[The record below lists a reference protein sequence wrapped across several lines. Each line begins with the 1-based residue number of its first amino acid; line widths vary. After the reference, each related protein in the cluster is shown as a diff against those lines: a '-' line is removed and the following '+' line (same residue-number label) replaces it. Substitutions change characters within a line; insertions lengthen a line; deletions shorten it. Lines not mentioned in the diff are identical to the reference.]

1 MGRGERGRFTGPPR
15 QTALATPRSHGP
27 KTELRTFRVELRADG
42 EGDGA
47 PKTIVGYAAKFD
59 RESQDLGGFKEVIRK
74 GAFARAIKEDDVR
87 ALWNHDDNFVLGRN
101 LSGTLKLEEDDTGL
115 RIEIDPPD
123 AQWARDLVTSI
134 ERGDVDQMSFAFRT
148 IKDTW
153 TRVDA
158 EAGQPDVLRELL
170 DVRLFDVSPVTYP
183 AYLDTEVGV
192 RQLVEGRDLTD
203 QEREALRSIL
213 GDAGSDAGAPA
224 DGPARRSIDTLGRE
238 LQLSL
243 A

>member
-1 MGRGERGRFTGPPR
+1 M
-15 QTALATPRSHGP
+15 
-27 KTELRTFRVELRADG
+27 KTELRTFRVELRAAG

-59 RESQDLGGFKEVIRK
+59 RESQDLGGFREVIRK

-101 LSGTLKLEEDDTGL
+101 LSGTLRMEEDASGL
-115 RIEIDPPD
+115 RIEVDPPD
-123 AQWARDLVTSI
+123 AQWAHDLVTSI

-153 TRVDA
+153 TRIENA

-170 DVRLFDVSPVTYP
+170 DVRLYDVSPVTYP

-192 RQLVEGRDLTD
+192 RDLVEGRDLTD
-203 QEREALRSIL
+203 AERAALASVL
-213 GDAGSDAGAPA
+213 GEPVAPLGGASAG
-224 DGPARRSIDTLGRE
+224 RSIDSLE
-238 LQLSL
+238 LQLRTAL
-243 A
+243 L